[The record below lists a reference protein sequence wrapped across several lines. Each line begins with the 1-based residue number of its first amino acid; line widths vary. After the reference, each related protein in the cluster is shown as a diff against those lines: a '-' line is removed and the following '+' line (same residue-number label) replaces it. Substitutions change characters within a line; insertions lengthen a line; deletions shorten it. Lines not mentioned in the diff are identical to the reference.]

1 MEKIKILEV
10 QNEVKM
16 RKDTMNDGII
26 WNSTNLKRII
36 MLEMKKT

>member
-1 MEKIKILEV
+1 MKLLLYKCKTMEKIKILEV

-26 WNSTNLKRII
+26 
-36 MLEMKKT
+36 